1 MTKIEIINRA
11 IEVNEDNI
19 EDLKVQRKK
28 VEEAKIDELS
38 RMYMKY
44 FSECLTEIDDT
55 IEVSDTYC
63 YFKRFDPDY
72 NYHKEMISISVRPKS
87 WRDEEADKIET
98 SFYSTSASNEFEL
111 KRMILIGNVGQ
122 VILDFQDD
130 IIAEYNSIRESFKD
144 KLSDLNKDIWALERK
159 VTDMKSEIRKIED
172 NALLAELEKNG
183 IEFEVNEDNL
193 WNLPDLDVRFDWN
206 VRGISKIKVTGKT
219 KSGKSADIEVQTV
232 KKAWNS
238 ETSKYELAYHTKT
251 YERVRMDKVSNLVTC
266 HKRIIVSS

>member
-44 FSECLTEIDDT
+44 FSECLTEVDDT
-55 IEVSDTYC
+55 INVTDTYC

-72 NYHKEMISISVRPKS
+72 NYHKELISISVRPKS
-87 WRDEEADKIET
+87 WRDEEADSIET
-98 SFYSTSASNEFEL
+98 SFYFTSANNEFEL
-111 KRMILIGNVGQ
+111 KRMIMIGNVGQ

-144 KLSDLNKDIWALERK
+144 KLSELNKDIWKLERE
-159 VTDMKSEIRKIED
+159 MGELRSEITTIEK
-172 NALLAELEKNG
+172 NALLDKLEKDG
-183 IEFEVNEDNL
+183 LEFKVDESNL
-193 WNLPDLDVRFDWN
+193 WNLPDLDIRFDWN
-206 VRGISKIKVTGKT
+206 VKGIRKIKVLDKT
-219 KSGKSADIEVQTV
+219 KSGKSADIAIQTV
-232 KKAWNS
+232 HKAWNS
-238 ETSKYELAYHTKT
+238 DIQEYELVYKDNT
-251 YERVRMDKVSNLVTC
+251 YERVRMDKISSLVSYSKELV
-266 HKRIIVSS
+266 VS